1 MSLPLSISVYF
12 TLWWITLFAILP
24 FGVRSQNEDP
34 SAAMPAGV
42 GQGRAGRA
50 DDGQEGDRHD
60 FGVGGDFCCSIDAY
74 AFWMG

>member
-24 FGVRSQNEDP
+24 IGVRSQSEDP
-34 SAAMPAGV
+34 SAAMPTG
-42 GQGRAGRA
+42 A
-50 DDGQEGDRHD
+50 DKGAPVSPMLVKKAIATTVVSAVI
-60 FGVGGDFCCSIDAY
+60 FALIDAY